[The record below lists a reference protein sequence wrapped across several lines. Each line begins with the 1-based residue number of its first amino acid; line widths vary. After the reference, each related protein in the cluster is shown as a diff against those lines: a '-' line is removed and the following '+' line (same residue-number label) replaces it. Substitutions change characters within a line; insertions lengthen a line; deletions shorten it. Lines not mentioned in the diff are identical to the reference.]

1 MPQVIIGAAGAGA
14 IVGPNAKRKTITIR
28 NNSAAAQIVG
38 FDNTDPVGLTLVN
51 CGYIIAAGEWLAFS
65 TFLDGKD
72 IKTPWSAIA
81 SAAGAIVVFKEM
93 SED

>member
-1 MPQVIIGAAGAGA
+1 MPQVIIGAAAPGG
-14 IVGPNAKRKTITIR
+14 IVGSNAKRKTITIR
-28 NNSAAAQIVG
+28 NNSAAAQVVG
-38 FDNTDPVGLTLVN
+38 FDNTDPAGLTLLN

-72 IKTPWSAIA
+72 IKNPWSAIA
-81 SAAGAIVVFKEM
+81 SAAGAVVVFKEM